1 MSLCTK
7 EKLPDDVADGS
18 FAIDTKAMRCSP
30 FFRTLPAAALA
41 SKCAEHERIVR
52 QYGSNH
58 PRAQALEESL
68 SGLERAEAQAARVME
83 MAQCQ
88 TSHFTVSFPTKREN
102 RYRI

>member
-1 MSLCTK
+1 LLT
-7 EKLPDDVADGS
+7 
-18 FAIDTKAMRCSP
+18 
-30 FFRTLPAAALA
+30 FFGTLPTAALA
-41 SKCAEHERIVR
+41 SKCAEHERTVT

-68 SGLERAEAQAARVME
+68 GGLERAEAQAARVME

-88 TSHFTVSFPTKREN
+88 TPRLTVSFPTKREN

>member
-1 MSLCTK
+1 
-7 EKLPDDVADGS
+7 
-18 FAIDTKAMRCSP
+18 MRCSP

-68 SGLERAEAQAARVME
+68 SGLERRGSAGRARDGDGPMPDIAFHGFISNEAGEPLPDMTVRVASPRLRTQLAASVAMG
-83 MAQCQ
+83 
-88 TSHFTVSFPTKREN
+88 N
-102 RYRI
+102 